1 MKIVP
6 IQQMPH
12 DHQRRQQNGR
22 GCQRRTGQRHQ
33 VCRQC
38 GKSLIL
44 SVNDSFAKCIPSMQ
58 TADYMVS
65 FMDYVDPSKKMLE
78 CRLQAK
84 IRGVKRPIGVTV
96 LPDQSVVVSSSG
108 EPNEV
113 GIILK

>member
-1 MKIVP
+1 MTA
-6 IQQMPH
+6 ML
-12 DHQRRQQNGR
+12 NA
-22 GCQRRTGQRHQ
+22 
-33 VCRQC
+33 
-38 GKSLIL
+38 SLSI
-44 SVNDSFAKCIPSMQ
+44 Q

-108 EPNEV
+108 DTNEV
-113 GIILK
+113 KIIRIIHDFGIFVWCDM

>member
-1 MKIVP
+1 MLCMFYVVIEKK
-6 IQQMPH
+6 
-12 DHQRRQQNGR
+12 N
-22 GCQRRTGQRHQ
+22 
-33 VCRQC
+33 
-38 GKSLIL
+38 SLCFKNTYRIYFIL
-44 SVNDSFAKCIPSMQ
+44 LSYFPSLQ

-113 GIILK
+113 SIILK